1 MAAIKS
7 IARRT
12 FLVGSAVVV
21 GGVVFGTYMVRR
33 ALPNPLAEGLAAG
46 DAAFNPWVKVTS
58 QAVTLIAPHTD
69 LGQGVR
75 SMQAMLI
82 AEELDIELDQVVIE
96 PGVPAAAYYNT
107 AAADELLPFMAT
119 DESWM
124 AGAARSAGGDV
135 AKLLGLQVTGGSSS
149 VPDSYTKLRM
159 AGAVARETLKAAA
172 AKQSGVPIG
181 QLKTAKGAVVLPDG
195 KAIKYTELA
204 SLAATLSP
212 ASGVPLRSPTEWR
225 LIGKPGQRTD
235 IVGKS
240 TGTLTYGI
248 DLEMDG
254 MVHAAV
260 RTNPRQGG
268 KLERFDDSAAK
279 PMRGVKKIM
288 PVTGG
293 VAVVADNTW
302 RAFQAAKAIKCEWG
316 PAGYPAEMAAHW
328 TALAAAFGSDKHE
341 ARNRDDGKV
350 EEALAGAKVISAEYR
365 APYLAHQPMEPLSAV
380 VKVGDDGVDVW
391 TTSQLPRFVQG
402 NVAAIAGVP
411 PERVRIHNQYSGGS
425 FGHRLEDDHV
435 KRATEVALAMKGT
448 PVKLTYSREE
458 DFAHDFPRQIAM
470 GRMRGAVKDGKV
482 DAYDLSIA
490 MPSVLTS
497 QFARQ
502 PTAPPSGGPDGSMS
516 AGAWDQPFAIPH
528 MRMTAYRA
536 APLAPISSW
545 RSVGS
550 STNAFFFNGF
560 LDELILAAGADP
572 LAERIRLCSHEP
584 SRKVL
589 EAVGEMSNW
598 GAKTGSNRADPN
610 RGRGVAFCLSFGTPV
625 AEVVEVVKTDTGAI
639 KIDKVWVAAEV
650 GKVVDPVNFDNLV
663 KGGVVWG
670 LGHAMNC
677 EITYADGMA
686 QQTNFHMH
694 TGMRLN
700 QCPQIQVRGLEN
712 SNRIRGIGEPPVPP
726 AAPALAAAI
735 FAVTGKRLREMP
747 FSKFV
752 EFA

>member
-1 MAAIKS
+1 
-7 IARRT
+7 
-12 FLVGSAVVV
+12 
-21 GGVVFGTYMVRR
+21 
-33 ALPNPLAEGLAAG
+33 
-46 DAAFNPWVKVTS
+46 
-58 QAVTLIAPHTD
+58 
-69 LGQGVR
+69 
-75 SMQAMLI
+75 
-82 AEELDIELDQVVIE
+82 
-96 PGVPAAAYYNT
+96 
-107 AAADELLPFMAT
+107 
-119 DESWM
+119 
-124 AGAARSAGGDV
+124 
-135 AKLLGLQVTGGSSS
+135 
-149 VPDSYTKLRM
+149 
-159 AGAVARETLKAAA
+159 
-172 AKQSGVPIG
+172 
-181 QLKTAKGAVVLPDG
+181 
-195 KAIKYTELA
+195 
-204 SLAATLSP
+204 
-212 ASGVPLRSPTEWR
+212 
-225 LIGKPGQRTD
+225 
-235 IVGKS
+235 
-240 TGTLTYGI
+240 
-248 DLEMDG
+248 
-254 MVHAAV
+254 MVHATV

-268 KLERFDDSAAK
+268 KLDRYDDSAAK
-279 PMRGVKKIM
+279 QMRGVKKIL

-316 PAGYPAEMAAHW
+316 PAGYPPEMPAHW
-328 TALAAAFGSDKHE
+328 KALGDAFGTGKHE

-350 EEALAGAKVISAEYR
+350 EEALAGAKVIEAEYR
-365 APYLAHQPMEPLSAV
+365 APYLAHAPIEPLSAV
-380 VKVGDDGVDVW
+380 VKVADDGVDVW

-402 NVAAIAGVP
+402 NVAIIAGVK
-411 PERVRIHNQYSGGS
+411 PEQVRVHNQYSGGS

-448 PVKLTYSREE
+448 PVQLTYSREE

-470 GRMRGAVKDGKV
+470 ARMRGAVKDGKV
-482 DAYDLSIA
+482 DAYDLAIA

-497 QFARQ
+497 QFGRQ
-502 PTAPPSGGPDGSMS
+502 PSAQAPAGPDGSMS

-528 MRMTAYRA
+528 YRMTAFRA

-572 LAERIRLCSHEP
+572 LLERIRLCSHEP

-589 EAVGEMSNW
+589 EAVGQMSNW
-598 GAKTGSNRADPN
+598 STKPGPN

-625 AEVVEVVKTDTGAI
+625 AEVVEVLKTDSGSI

-650 GKVVDPVNFDNLV
+650 GKVVDPVNFDNLT
-663 KGGVVWG
+663 KGGAVWG

-686 QQTNFHMH
+686 QQSNFHQH

-700 QCPQIQVRGLEN
+700 QCPQIEVRGLEN
-712 SNRIRGIGEPPVPP
+712 GGKIHGIGEPPVPP

-752 EFA
+752 VFA